1 MSLQASES
9 RFSKI
14 QNGTFTYT
22 RLFREA
28 FRSEFRHKKTRKAIT
43 KLFADITFND

>member
-1 MSLQASES
+1 MSLQAPES

-14 QNGTFTYT
+14 QTGVFTYT

-28 FRSEFRHKKTRKAIT
+28 FRNEFRHEKPRKAIT